1 MGNNLNCTCIKSS
14 DEPEIGVSTN
24 VIDSNSK
31 LMNVKASHK
40 ETAIENPKEEDKS
53 QRFVKSLQDRIS
65 HETDK
70 SVTVNEITRDK
81 FDKLIESFPHVRGIL
96 NTTASQLTD
105 LEKESENNSTLGKIA
120 PVQLSN
126 TKTDEEEYFEG
137 YVNENGTIEGFGT
150 LLTQTGNFYKGNFKN
165 NVFNGKGLFI
175 NKSGDYYLGNWE
187 NGESKGK
194 GELVMKSG
202 TKYTGDFVENKKH
215 GTGTEIYNSGE
226 MFEGEFSNNE
236 KIKGKIYFKDGATY
250 CGDVK
255 NGKITGRGEYK
266 WPDGRKY
273 EGDIC
278 EGIIEGNGK
287 TTYPDGSWYEGAYVD
302 NKKNGKGTF
311 SWVDGK
317 TFTGQWVNNEPN
329 GNGILTMG
337 GVKYDVLFR
346 YGKIISSKQM
356 GDLEQQNITE
366 FNKAKNVSDVQPMS
380 ALGAVNI

>member
-1 MGNNLNCTCIKSS
+1 MGNNLNCACLKPQKELEIEKQ
-14 DEPEIGVSTN
+14 PE
-24 VIDSNSK
+24 VIDSDSR
-31 LMNVKASHK
+31 LLGVKGSNRASALEK
-40 ETAIENPKEEDKS
+40 SKEEDKS
-53 QRFVKSLQDRIS
+53 QIFVKALQDRIAN
-65 HETDK
+65 ETGN

-81 FDKLIESFPHVRGIL
+81 FNKLIESFPHVRGVL

-105 LEKESENNSTLGKIA
+105 LENESKGNSTIGKIA

-137 YVNENGTIEGFGT
+137 YVNEKGAIEGFGT

-175 NKSGDYYLGNWE
+175 NKTGDYYLGNWE

-202 TKYTGDFVENKKH
+202 TKYTGDFAENKKQ
-215 GTGTEIYNSGE
+215 GTGTEIYNSGDI
-226 MFEGEFSNNE
+226 FEGEFVNNE
-236 KIKGKIYFKDGATY
+236 KTKGKIYFKDGSTY
-250 CGDVK
+250 NGDVK

-273 EGDIC
+273 EGDIK

-287 TTYPDGSWYEGAYVD
+287 TTYPDGSWYEGEYVD

-311 SWVDGK
+311 SWFDGK
-317 TFTGQWVNNEPN
+317 TFTGQWANNEPN

-356 GDLEQQNITE
+356 GDLEQQNVVD
-366 FNKAKNVSDVQPMS
+366 FNKIKNVSDVKPMN
-380 ALGAVNI
+380 ALGSVNI